1 MKNLRDFQIPKVNNL
16 FNAFIASQDFAQGL
30 DL

>member
-1 MKNLRDFQIPKVNNL
+1 MKNLRGLKTPKVNNV
-16 FNAFIASQDFAQGL
+16 NIAFIASQDFAQGL